1 MKRTKK
7 VCMMLSLALFT
18 QLAASCAPSVHVDTL
33 AAIARTESG
42 FNAHA
47 IHDNTDGRRYL
58 SATRDEAI
66 TIASDLVSVK
76 RHSVDLGLMQVN
88 SANLA
93 SLGLSLAQAFD
104 PCLSLNAGARVL
116 AAGYKPPPAGQDP
129 QPALLQALSRY
140 NTGHPARGF
149 ANGYVARVVASAEQ
163 VVPAI
168 RLGVSQTSGP
178 AESAKTASTPV
189 ASPPPAW
196 DVFGRARY
204 ARFMQDQAGSR
215 QQIQAPLPMPIPMP
229 PLQSSAQRVQ
239 FQPAVLRETRREASD
254 VR

>member
-1 MKRTKK
+1 
-7 VCMMLSLALFT
+7 MMLSLALFT

-42 FNAHA
+42 FQVHA
-47 IHDNTDGRRYL
+47 LHDNADGRSYL
-58 SATRDEAI
+58 PARLEEAI
-66 TIASDLVSVK
+66 AIATDLVSVK
-76 RHSVDLGLMQVN
+76 HHSVDLGLMQVN
-88 SANLA
+88 SANLS

-104 PCLSLNAGARVL
+104 PCLSLKAGARVL
-116 AAGYKPPPAGQDP
+116 ASSYKPPPAGQDP

-168 RLGVSQTSGP
+168 RLGASPTTGP
-178 AESAKTASTPV
+178 AENTKVAPTLV
-189 ASPPPAW
+189 ASPPPDW

-204 ARFMQDQAGSR
+204 ARLMQDQAGGR
-215 QQIQAPLPMPIPMP
+215 QLLQAPLPIQMPMSMP
-229 PLQSSAQRVQ
+229 ALQSSAQPVQ
-239 FQPAVLRETRREASD
+239 LQPAALQETRREASD

>member
-1 MKRTKK
+1 MN
-7 VCMMLSLALFT
+7 MSLALFA
-18 QLAASCAPSVHVDTL
+18 QLAAACAPSVHVDTL

-42 FNAHA
+42 FHAHA
-47 IHDNTDGRRYL
+47 LHDNADGRSYRPAKL
-58 SATRDEAI
+58 EEAI
-66 TIASDLVSVK
+66 AIATDLVSAK
-76 RHSVDLGLMQVN
+76 RHSVDIGLMQVN

-93 SLGLSLAQAFD
+93 GLGLSLAQAFD
-104 PCLSLNAGARVL
+104 PCLSLKAGARVL
-116 AAGYKPPPAGQDP
+116 ASSYQPPPAGQDP

-149 ANGYVARVVASAEQ
+149 ANGYVARVVASTEQ

-168 RLGVSQTSGP
+168 RLGASPSSGP
-178 AESAKTASTPV
+178 AESEKAAPTLV

-204 ARFMQDQAGSR
+204 ARFMQDQTGSR
-215 QQIQAPLPMPIPMP
+215 QLLQAPLPMPIPMP
-229 PLQSSAQRVQ
+229 RPALQSSAQPVQ
-239 FQPAVLRETRREASD
+239 LQPAGLRETRREASD

>member
-1 MKRTKK
+1 
-7 VCMMLSLALFT
+7 MMLSLALFT

-42 FNAHA
+42 FHVHA
-47 IHDNTDGRRYL
+47 IHDNADGRSYL
-58 SATRDEAI
+58 PARLEEAI
-66 TIASDLVSVK
+66 AIATDLVSAK
-76 RHSVDLGLMQVN
+76 RHSVDIGLMQVN
-88 SANLA
+88 SANLS

-104 PCLSLNAGARVL
+104 PCLSLKAGARVL
-116 AAGYKPPPAGQDP
+116 ASSYQPPPAGQDP

-140 NTGHPARGF
+140 NTGHPVRGF

-168 RLGVSQTSGP
+168 RLGASPTTGP
-178 AESAKTASTPV
+178 AESEKVAPTLV
-189 ASPPPAW
+189 ASAPPDW

-204 ARFMQDQAGSR
+204 ARLMQDQAGGR
-215 QQIQAPLPMPIPMP
+215 QLLQAPIPTPLPMP
-229 PLQSSAQRVQ
+229 PLQSSAQPVQ
-239 FQPAVLRETRREASD
+239 LQPAALQETRREARD

>member
-1 MKRTKK
+1 
-7 VCMMLSLALFT
+7 MMLSLALFT

-42 FNAHA
+42 FHAHA
-47 IHDNTDGRRYL
+47 LHDNADGRSYL
-58 SATRDEAI
+58 PARLEEALAIAT
-66 TIASDLVSVK
+66 DLVNAK
-76 RHSVDLGLMQVN
+76 RHSVDVGLMQVN
-88 SANLA
+88 SANLS

-104 PCLSLNAGARVL
+104 PCLSLKAGARVL
-116 AAGYKPPPAGQDP
+116 ASSYQPPPAGQDL

-168 RLGVSQTSGP
+168 RLGAPPTSGP
-178 AESAKTASTPV
+178 AESEKVTPTLV
-189 ASPPPAW
+189 ASSPPDW

-204 ARFMQDQAGSR
+204 ARLMQDQAGSR
-215 QQIQAPLPMPIPMP
+215 QLLQAPLPMPMP
-229 PLQSSAQRVQ
+229 PLQSSAQPVQ
-239 FQPAVLRETRREASD
+239 LQPAALRETRREASD

>member
-1 MKRTKK
+1 
-7 VCMMLSLALFT
+7 MMLSLALFT

-42 FNAHA
+42 FHVHA
-47 IHDNTDGRRYL
+47 IHDNADGRSYL
-58 SATRDEAI
+58 PARLEEAI
-66 TIASDLVSVK
+66 AIATDLVSAK
-76 RHSVDLGLMQVN
+76 RHSVDVGLMQVN
-88 SANLA
+88 SANLS

-104 PCLSLNAGARVL
+104 PCLSLKAGARVL
-116 AAGYKPPPAGQDP
+116 AASYQPPPAGQDP

-168 RLGVSQTSGP
+168 RLGASPVSGP
-178 AESAKTASTPV
+178 AESTTLAPTFM

-196 DVFGRARY
+196 EVFGRARY

-215 QQIQAPLPMPIPMP
+215 QLLQAPLPMPMPMP
-229 PLQSSAQRVQ
+229 ALQSSGQPVQ
-239 FQPAVLRETRREASD
+239 LQPAVLRETRREASD